1 MIFTKL
7 FILLFTICLTTNV
20 VYGHGVHETNDE
32 QSFVERPNNFFEYLI
47 PAADARVNIRI
58 GEPSGY
64 RSIESDLACVPRGR

>member
-1 MIFTKL
+1 MIITKL

-32 QSFVERPNNFFEYLI
+32 TSFVERPKNYFEYLI

-58 GEPSGY
+58 DKRSGY
-64 RSIESDLACVPRGR
+64 RSIESDLACVPGGR